1 MDFRLLK
8 KLYQAGSLS
17 IEKVDE
23 EFEITITKYDRDTG
37 EVTKVVKQRFGM
49 DEVDNQILEAQS
61 ELDFLNNVKTQL
73 QAL

>member
-61 ELDFLNNVKTQL
+61 ELNFLNNVKTQL